1 MKIMHLK
8 KKKKAEISGL
18 NKQPI
23 VTVVPLL
30 DLCTHIDRRMGLL
43 GLKYVCLCL
52 LGLVRSYLPVIV
64 T

>member
-23 VTVVPLL
+23 VTVVPLF

-43 GLKYVCLCL
+43 GLKYECVYVY
-52 LGLVRSYLPVIV
+52 LV
-64 T
+64 

>member
-1 MKIMHLK
+1 MKIMYL

-43 GLKYVCLCL
+43 GLKYECVYVYLVYSDRICL
-52 LGLVRSYLPVIV
+52 
-64 T
+64 